1 MQINSRM
8 RLFASE
14 LRKRR
19 EKVYDYLTARKYVQ
33 RFAPEHIRNS
43 VYSYIESSGKS
54 LRPAV
59 LLLSCGAVGGD
70 EDKALPAA
78 AAVEVYHT
86 WTLVHDDIID
96 RDEKRRGRPSLHAE
110 FCERAIE
117 ELGYTETE
125 ARHYGMSIAI
135 LAGDVQQG
143 WSVSLLCELYSEKSI
158 DPCVVLYL
166 IDNLKMQVQSTLV
179 EGETLDI
186 QYSKR
191 FIESLNERLIVDM
204 LWKKT
209 GVLYEFAGRAG
220 AVIGLN
226 SCDSNNELVKELSA
240 FASKCGIA
248 FQLQDDILGIV
259 GDEDLLGKPVGSDL
273 REGKRT
279 TIVYYALNQANSCEK
294 ARLLDILG
302 KEQATIDEVTEAVH
316 LLRRLGG
323 IEYTK
328 SLARSYVN
336 QAIPH
341 LDRIPDS
348 RYKDL
353 LSMWAEYLITREF

>member
-1 MQINSRM
+1 M
-8 RLFASE
+8 
-14 LRKRR
+14 KRR
-19 EKVYDYLTARKYVQ
+19 DKVYNYLTARKYAQ

-43 VYSYIESSGKS
+43 VYSYIQLGGKS
-54 LRPAV
+54 LRPIV

-96 RDEKRRGRPSLHAE
+96 RDEKRRGHLSLHAE
-110 FCERAIE
+110 FRERAIR

-125 ARHYGMSIAI
+125 ARHYGISIAM

-158 DPCVVLYL
+158 DPRVVLYL

-186 QYSKR
+186 QYSKLPVK
-191 FIESLNERLIVDM
+191 SLDQRLIIDM

-220 AVIGLN
+220 AMIGLN
-226 SCDSNNELVKELSA
+226 SCDSNNVLVKELSA

-259 GDEDLLGKPVGSDL
+259 GDEDLLGKPVGSDI

-279 TIVYYALNQANSCEK
+279 TIVHYALSQANSHEK
-294 ARLLDILG
+294 AKLLDILG
-302 KEQATIDEVTEAVH
+302 REEATTDEITEVVH
-316 LLRRLGG
+316 LLQRLGG
-323 IEYTK
+323 IEFTK
-328 SLARSYVN
+328 NLAKSYVN

-341 LDRIPDS
+341 LDCIPNS

>member
-1 MQINSRM
+1 M
-8 RLFASE
+8 RS
-14 LRKRR
+14 
-19 EKVYDYLTARKYVQ
+19 
-33 RFAPEHIRNS
+33 
-43 VYSYIESSGKS
+43 
-54 LRPAV
+54 AV

-96 RDEKRRGRPSLHAE
+96 RDEKRRGHLSLHAE
-110 FCERAIE
+110 FRERATR

-125 ARHYGMSIAI
+125 ARHYGISIAL

-143 WSVSLLCELYSEKSI
+143 WSVSLLSELYKEKSI
-158 DPCVVLYL
+158 DPRVVLYL
-166 IDNLKMQVQSTLV
+166 IDSLVMKVQSTLV
-179 EGETLDI
+179 EGEALDI
-186 QYSKR
+186 QYSKHP
-191 FIESLNERLIVDM
+191 ITSLDERLIIDM

-209 GVLYEFAGRAG
+209 GVLYEFAGEAG
-220 AVIGLN
+220 AMIGLN
-226 SCDSNNELVKELSA
+226 SCDSDNELVKELSV

-248 FQLQDDILGIV
+248 FQLQDDILGII
-259 GDEDLLGKPVGSDL
+259 GDEDLLGKPVGSDI

-279 TIVYYALNQANSCEK
+279 TIVYYALNQANDYEK
-294 ARLLDILG
+294 AKLFDILG
-302 KEQATIDEVTEAVH
+302 KEQATTDEVTEAIR
-316 LLRRLGG
+316 LLQRLGG

-328 SLARSYVN
+328 DLARSYVN

-341 LDRIPDS
+341 LERIPDS
-348 RYKDL
+348 RYKEL